1 MTGVL
6 AAAKIL
12 PLTKFLSHT
21 EHIRKV
27 IRRVSSTKTCR
38 GFFLPRPPIT
48 SRRSSHA
55 PRRRA
60 LGALSPVSS
69 SSSLVETHLCQDV
82 LHQRLPLRQ
91 RRSPT
96 WWVSIDFMR
105 PCLYCKLSR
114 FTSQAPRDGSPG
126 DVYDTEGDRPVKDQM
141 PWLGVRRSGEE
152 RCWW

>member
-1 MTGVL
+1 MGWLEEAGSRETCQPRVTGVL

-91 RRSPT
+91 RRFPNLVGVHRLHETLPLLQAFTVHFAGS
-96 WWVSIDFMR
+96 
-105 PCLYCKLSR
+105 SR
-114 FTSQAPRDGSPG
+114 WIA
-126 DVYDTEGDRPVKDQM
+126 
-141 PWLGVRRSGEE
+141 RR
-152 RCWW
+152 RV